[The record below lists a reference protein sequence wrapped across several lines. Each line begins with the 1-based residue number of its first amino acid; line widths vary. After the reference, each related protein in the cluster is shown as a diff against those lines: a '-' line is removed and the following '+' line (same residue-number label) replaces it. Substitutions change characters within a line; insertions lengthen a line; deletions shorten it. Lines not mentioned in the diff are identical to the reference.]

1 MHASSGS
8 GLLARSVVS
17 CLLALV
23 AIGGVGGCSAGAGG
37 RPPVDSPVYAFQ
49 PVDPD
54 EYAADDED
62 ADDSDAGDDAPDE
75 AGE

>member
-1 MHASSGS
+1 MHASSRS

-23 AIGGVGGCSAGAGG
+23 AIAGVGGCSAGAGG